1 MGVRQGLLQGLIANF
16 TIDLR
21 TNGDKKRGKLSD
33 VIDINARTDARMSFL
48 GLHKISCWR

>member
-33 VIDINARTDARMSFL
+33 VIDINARTD
-48 GLHKISCWR
+48 